1 MPPKEEDMLSETRAP
16 IVISLPKAAKREA
29 TATDQ
34 GEEEE
39 EGEEEGEEKEA
50 KEEEGEEEGEAAI
63 PVEAPSESE
72 EGEGEGEEEGEEEED
87 EVKQKRLE
95 RLKRARLMRGHFQVV
110 MTTGQVMGTQEK
122 EEGEVEEGE
131 IPYEANG
138 RYGAKEGSGS
148 YKVVVC
154 F

>member
-1 MPPKEEDMLSETRAP
+1 MWQVVPKEEDVLSETRAP
-16 IVISLPKAAKREA
+16 IVISLPKAAKREP
-29 TATDQ
+29 TATEG

-50 KEEEGEEEGEAAI
+50 KEEEGEQEGEAAI

-72 EGEGEGEEEGEEEED
+72 EEEGGSGEEEGEED

-110 MTTGQVMGTQEK
+110 MTTGQVMGAQEK

-148 YKVVVC
+148 
-154 F
+154 